1 MSSYNNDQNMTG
13 DENYGQPP
21 SRERRSFSS
30 AMTSSSSATLTS
42 GLLPENSTE
51 PFSGVPFEAIPSSI
65 VSFHH
70 PHSLQ
75 SSNFLGTSIASH
87 NIEPQV
93 SGLSDSVPLMER
105 SRGGSISSQ
114 RNPHFNF
121 FTQEQ
126 INNAEGASTL
136 EHTDFNTEWDPM
148 PANEQQRL
156 FGSEN
161 ASRRSSIYSASPRS
175 SLSNN
180 SQYGTPSYK
189 GHPLTRTG
197 RAHKQ
202 RQASIDPMSQVS
214 THSSSSSSRYT
225 IRDRIPTDLEGSL
238 DEFLDTRSASAPLP
252 SPENEEVSDGD
263 SEIISSEEE
272 SRQHHKKS
280 GHQDEFLKPIYHE
293 KFYPNH
299 QAEQSLQRFY
309 ISEEDLVIGIAGYK
323 NSRLG
328 ILLYRLTCVFTLGLF
343 YLLMLWLPSKK
354 VKICGE
360 RCPLGKAEWVV
371 IENEFG
377 EIQVEPVQRRWYN
390 RPLSTILHNEGNAVD
405 NLDTELYHHHASEK
419 NPNIPVLIYFHY
431 RYIKFIYSPIEDI
444 FRTNNNWAD
453 PDWIDLKTVY
463 AGLPTAI
470 QEDRFLAFDK
480 NQIDLKTKSIM
491 DLLWDEVLHPFY
503 IFQIFSIILWSLDEY
518 YYYAA
523 CIFIISVMSIVDT
536 LIQTRKTSK
545 NLAEMSHFDCEVR
558 VFREG
563 FWITISSRDLV
574 PGDVY
579 EVSDP
584 QLTVFPAD
592 SILLSGD
599 CIVNESMLTGESVPV
614 TKLASNEMTMGQ
626 LIQDFQD
633 TQISSFVSKSFLFC
647 GTIIIRCK
655 ISKGQTSALA
665 MVVRTGFSTTK
676 GSLVRSMVFPKPV
689 GFKFYRDSFKY
700 IGVMTVVAMLGFFI
714 SWLQFMKLGLD
725 KRTMILRALDIITIV
740 VPPALP
746 ATLTIGTSFALNR
759 LKKKGIFCIS
769 PTRVNIGGKVDIM
782 CFDKTGTLTEDD
794 LDVLGVQVCEPN
806 SRNSYAFGELKNDI
820 HVVFPKFSLND
831 CNSPTDIRNRNFLM
845 SILTCHS
852 LRVVDGE
859 LIGDP
864 LDFKMFQFTGWSYD
878 EDFQNQAFHSVY
890 EERHEDSVFPENQ
903 DIIPAVVHPNSEDK
917 NSKFIEND
925 PQNILGIIRSFEFL
939 SELRRLSVIV
949 KPSSDN
955 IYYSFT
961 KGAPEV
967 IADICNRNTI
977 PQNYEQ
983 QLYDYT
989 LAGYRVIACAGKV
1002 LPKHTWLY
1010 AKKVSREEVETNL
1023 EFLGFIIFENRLK
1036 QATPKTL
1043 SVLNDAKIRTVMCTG
1058 DNVLTA
1064 ISVGKE
1070 CGLIRESNVYLPY
1083 LSDQNEQYPIL
1094 WRELNDP
1101 DNMLDPVTLTP
1112 KDSDVSNYTMAVT
1125 GDIFRVIF
1133 SNEANFSQVYVDN
1146 VLLRSSVY
1154 ARMSPDE
1161 KHELVEQLQKLDY
1174 TVGFCGDGANDC
1186 GALKA
1191 ADVGISLSE
1200 AEASVAAPFTS
1211 KIFDISC
1218 VIDVMKEGRASL
1230 VTSFSCFQYMSLYSA
1245 IQFVTISIL
1254 YSRGSNLGDFQFLY
1268 IDLFLIIPIAIFM
1281 SWSKPYDKLAKKRPS
1296 ANLVSLKILIPL
1308 FISFVIILIFQI
1320 VPWKMVQGK
1329 EWYIKPIVGG
1339 DDAVQSSDNTILFFI
1354 SNYQYILVAI
1364 VLSVGPPYREPM
1376 LKNKGFILDIIAS
1389 IFASIVVMYIPV
1401 SSWAGALFQ
1410 LTDVSNSMKLFILIW
1425 AFFNYYVQLII
1436 PPLVKPYFK
1445 KRKSSKK
1452 YKNIIREELDGY
1464 VV

>member
-1 MSSYNNDQNMTG
+1 MTSTRIDHNMNEN
-13 DENYGQPP
+13 ENYQRNPR
-21 SRERRSFSS
+21 RERRSFSS

-42 GLLPENSTE
+42 GLIPENNIE
-51 PFSGVPFEAIPSSI
+51 VFSGVPFEAIPSSI

-75 SSNFLGTSIASH
+75 SSNFLGTSVISGGIYSH
-87 NIEPQV
+87 AVGITDNE
-93 SGLSDSVPLMER
+93 PLMDR
-105 SRGGSISSQ
+105 SRTGSINSQ

-121 FTQEQ
+121 FTPEQ

-136 EHTDFNTEWDPM
+136 ENTDFNTEWDPM

-180 SQYGTPSYK
+180 SHYGTSSYK
-189 GHPLTRTG
+189 GHPLSRTG
-197 RAHKQ
+197 AADR
-202 RQASIDPMSQVS
+202 RSRSSTNPMSLIS

-225 IRDRIPTDLEGSL
+225 IRDRIPTEL
-238 DEFLDTRSASAPLP
+238 DTNPEEFLDTRSASVPLG
-252 SPENEEVSDGD
+252 SPENADISDVN
-263 SEIISSEEE
+263 SEIASSEDE
-272 SRQHHKKS
+272 SRSYHKKT
-280 GHQDEFLKPIYHE
+280 GHQDEYLKPIYHE

-299 QAEQSLQRFY
+299 RAQESIQRFY

-323 NSRLG
+323 NSRFK
-328 ILLYRLTCVFTLGLF
+328 IFIYHLTCVLTLGLF

-354 VKICGE
+354 VKLCGV

-377 EIQVEPVQRRWYN
+377 EIQIETVEREWYN
-390 RPLSTILHNEGNAVD
+390 RPLSTILHSENNSTD
-405 NLDTELYHHHASEK
+405 NLDIEIYHHHASEK
-419 NPNIPVLIYFHY
+419 NPNMPILIYFHY
-431 RYIKFIYSPIEDI
+431 RYIKFIYSPLEDI
-444 FRTNNNWAD
+444 FKTNNNWAD

-470 QEDRFLAFDK
+470 QEDRVLAFDK
-480 NQIDLKTKSIM
+480 NQIDLKNKSITE
-491 DLLWDEVLHPFY
+491 LLWDEVLHPFY

-518 YYYAA
+518 YYYAG
-523 CIFIISVMSIVDT
+523 CIFIISVMSIADT

-563 FWITISSRDLV
+563 FWITISSKDLV

-592 SILLSGD
+592 SVLLSGD

-614 TKLASNEMTMGQ
+614 TKLAANESIMFQ

-655 ISKGQTSALA
+655 ISKGQSSALA

-700 IGVMTVVAMLGFFI
+700 IGVMTVVAMLGFFF
-714 SWLQFMKLGLD
+714 SWLQFVKLGLD

-769 PTRVNIGGKVDIM
+769 PTRVNIGGKVDVM

-794 LDVLGVQVCEPN
+794 LDVLGVQVCEPRDHN
-806 SRNSYAFGELKNDI
+806 SLVFGELKSDVHTI
-820 HVVFPKFSLND
+820 FPKFSLND
-831 CNSPTDIRNRNFLM
+831 CNSPLDIRNRNFLM

-864 LDFKMFQFTGWSYD
+864 LDFKMFQFTRWSYD
-878 EDFQNQAFHSVY
+878 EDFQNQTFHSVY
-890 EERHEDSVFPENQ
+890 DERHEDSVFPENQ
-903 DIIPAVVHPNSEDK
+903 DIIPAVVHPNSDDK
-917 NSKFIEND
+917 SNKFIEND
-925 PQNILGIIRSFEFL
+925 PHNFLGIIRSFEFL

-949 KPSSDN
+949 KPSGEN
-955 IYYSFT
+955 IYYAFT
-961 KGAPEV
+961 KGAPE
-967 IADICNRNTI
+967 IIPDICNRNTI
-977 PQNYEQ
+977 PADYEE
-983 QLYDYT
+983 QLYNYT
-989 LAGYRVIACAGKV
+989 RAGYRVIACAGKV

-1010 AKKVSREEVETNL
+1010 AKKVSRDDVESNM
-1023 EFLGFIIFENRLK
+1023 EFLGFIVFENKLK
-1036 QATPKTL
+1036 AKTTETL
-1043 SVLNDAKIRTVMCTG
+1043 SVLNEANIRTVMCTG

-1070 CGLIRESNVYLPY
+1070 CGLVKPHLVYLPY
-1083 LSDQNEQYPIL
+1083 LTDQQEHFPIE
-1094 WRELNDP
+1094 WRELSNP
-1101 DNMLDPVTLTP
+1101 DNMLDPVTLKP
-1112 KDSDVSNYTMAVT
+1112 NDNEVSDYSMAVT

-1133 SNEANFSQVYVDN
+1133 SNETTFSHNYLER
-1146 VLLRSSVY
+1146 VLLKSSIY

-1191 ADVGISLSE
+1191 ADIGISLSE

-1218 VIDVMKEGRASL
+1218 VINVMKEGRASL
-1230 VTSFSCFQYMSLYSA
+1230 VTSFACFQYMSLYSA

-1268 IDLFLIIPIAIFM
+1268 IDLFLIVPIAIFM
-1281 SWSKPYDKLAKKRPS
+1281 SWSKPYHKLAKKRPS

-1308 FISFVIILIFQI
+1308 FISFAIIMFFQV
-1320 VPWKMVQGK
+1320 VPWEIVQNK
-1329 EWYIKPIVGG
+1329 PWYIKPIVGG
-1339 DDAVQSSDNTILFFI
+1339 DDAVQSSDNTVLFFT
-1354 SNYQYILVAI
+1354 SNFQYILIAA

-1376 LKNKGFILDIIAS
+1376 SQNIGFILDILISILAS
-1389 IFASIVVMYIPV
+1389 IAVMYIPV
-1401 SSWAGALFQ
+1401 SSWFGNLFQ
-1410 LTDVSNSMKLFILIW
+1410 LTAISNGMKIFILFWVIL
-1425 AFFNYYVQLII
+1425 NYYVQLII

-1445 KRKSSKK
+1445 KKRSSKK
-1452 YKNIIREELDGY
+1452 YKNILRGELESY
-1464 VV
+1464 RV